1 MCGLP
6 NYKQE
11 SMVTD
16 LYFIPRTNDSLNA
29 MTGAVA
35 LDRPIFQRL
44 LAGED
49 ARERQ
54 AEDIL
59 QNTNCNVV
67 WVLQC
72 VHHLEVRDGTPWES
86 QMTHSAMPS
95 PLTTS

>member
-67 WVLQC
+67 
-72 VHHLEVRDGTPWES
+72 
-86 QMTHSAMPS
+86 
-95 PLTTS
+95 